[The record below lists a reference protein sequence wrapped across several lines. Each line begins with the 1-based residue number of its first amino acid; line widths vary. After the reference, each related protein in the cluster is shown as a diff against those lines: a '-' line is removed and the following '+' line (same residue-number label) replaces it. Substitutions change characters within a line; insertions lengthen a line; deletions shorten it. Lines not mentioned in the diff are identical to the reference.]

1 MRKKRARGG
10 IMTEKTVKKLPR
22 LSIPVIVEGRYDKAA
37 ICSMFS
43 ATVIATDGFGV
54 FNSKEKQALIRA
66 VCKNG
71 VILLTDSDGAGKMIR
86 GFLSGIIP
94 KDKIYQVYV
103 PTIEGKEKRK
113 AKRSKEGLLG
123 VEGVGADI
131 LRPLLAPFTAGEEL
145 PVKNEISTAELFEL
159 GLTGGDN
166 SLGLRDKVCLKL
178 GLPRG
183 MGAKAFSAAVSL
195 VTDKEGLK
203 KILSQEKNP
212 PIS

>member
-1 MRKKRARGG
+1 
-10 IMTEKTVKKLPR
+10 MTEKTVKNLPKLR
-22 LSIPVIVEGRYDKAA
+22 LPVIVEGRYDKAA

-71 VILLTDSDGAGKMIR
+71 VILLTDSDGAGKVIR

-103 PTIEGKEKRK
+103 PAIEGKEKRK
-113 AKRSKEGLLG
+113 TKRSKEGLLG

-131 LRPLLAPFTAGEEL
+131 LRPLLEPFCIGESM
-145 PVKNEISTAELFEL
+145 PVKNEISTAELFAL
-159 GLTGGDN
+159 GLTGGDD
-166 SLGLRDKVCLKL
+166 SASLRDKVCSAL
-178 GLPRG
+178 GLPGG
-183 MGAKAFSAAVSL
+183 MGAKAFSAAVAL
-195 VTDKEGLK
+195 VSDKAGLER
-203 KILSQEKNP
+203 ILAEEKNT
-212 PIS
+212 SFS

>member
-1 MRKKRARGG
+1 
-10 IMTEKTVKKLPR
+10 MTEKTVKKLPR

-103 PTIEGKEKRK
+103 PAIEGKEKRK

-131 LRPLLAPFTAGEEL
+131 LRPLLAPFTEGEEL
-145 PVKNEISTAELFEL
+145 PVKNEISTAELYEL

-166 SLGLRDKVCLKL
+166 SLELRDKVCLKL

-195 VTDKEGLK
+195 VTDKEGLE
-203 KILSQEKNP
+203 KILFQEKNP

>member
-1 MRKKRARGG
+1 
-10 IMTEKTVKKLPR
+10 MTEKTVKKLPR

>member
-1 MRKKRARGG
+1 M
-10 IMTEKTVKKLPR
+10 IEKTVKKLPR

-103 PTIEGKEKRK
+103 PAIEGKEKRK
-113 AKRSKEGLLG
+113 TKRSKEGLLG

-145 PVKNEISTAELFEL
+145 PVKNEISTAELYEL

-166 SLGLRDKVCLKL
+166 SLELRDKVCLKL

-195 VTDKEGLK
+195 VTDKEGLE
-203 KILSQEKNP
+203 KILFQEKNP